1 MRAAGNRSTPPE
13 VLTELASD
21 EHEYVRMQ
29 AAGNSSTPPETL
41 TELADDEHEDVRM
54 ALAFNRATPLEQLV
68 YLLDDDF
75 GEVRRYI
82 TYALGE
88 RLEAEAGYRPL
99 KFPRPVDAQ
108 PELKT
113 KRLECALVQHVL
125 ACARLGDLTPTRVL
139 YLDGDTYT
147 RLVNPPRAVAKT
159 VADLLEFL
167 ARLDVYAPVSECV
180 DAGELLATLP
190 KYRQDVAWTVL
201 GEHPSQPLRAVRSVV
216 RAAGNGQTLA

>member
-1 MRAAGNRSTPPE
+1 
-13 VLTELASD
+13 
-21 EHEYVRMQ
+21 
-29 AAGNSSTPPETL
+29 
-41 TELADDEHEDVRM
+41 M

-125 ACARLGDLTPTRVL
+125 ACARLGDLTPTRAL